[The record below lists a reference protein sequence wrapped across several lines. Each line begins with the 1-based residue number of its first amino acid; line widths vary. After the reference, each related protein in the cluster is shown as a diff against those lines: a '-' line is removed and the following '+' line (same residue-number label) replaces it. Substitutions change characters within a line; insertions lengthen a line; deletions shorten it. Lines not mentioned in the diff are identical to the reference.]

1 MSEHEKDIKH
11 HNRFKLKKDH
21 RKRIEGWLSGSAD
34 DYKWIELVSNVSKT
48 TAVCYFI
55 FTLQKVM
62 LLKQPG
68 LQFNIE
74 SWGII
79 EFREIGKFWN
89 IMHIMEFQKKKP
101 WKI

>member
-48 TAVCYFI
+48 TAICYFI

-62 LLKQPG
+62 ILNHLSG
-68 LQFNIE
+68 LPFIIE
-74 SWGII
+74 SWNII
-79 EFREIGKFWN
+79 EFREIGKC
-89 IMHIMEFQKKKP
+89 
-101 WKI
+101 